1 MEANSGLL
9 SIREPKK
16 LLINSFYKNVFFH
29 KKVSSTRFFN
39 KKVVYKKVLLFWPE
53 PKKKIKKV
61 LVLAPNIQEIKKLR
75 KFVESFSTSRKF

>member
-39 KKVVYKKVLLFWPE
+39 KKVVYKKVLLFWHKSAGLLIMSLGESGPSNC
-53 PKKKIKKV
+53 KIY
-61 LVLAPNIQEIKKLR
+61 P
-75 KFVESFSTSRKF
+75 